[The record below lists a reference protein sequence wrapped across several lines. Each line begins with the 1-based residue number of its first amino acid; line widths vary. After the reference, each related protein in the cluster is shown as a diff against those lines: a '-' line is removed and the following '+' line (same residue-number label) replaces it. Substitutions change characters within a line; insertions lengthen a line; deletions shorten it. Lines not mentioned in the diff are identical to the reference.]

1 MGIRSTRS
9 QTQSLSGRSWKKLR
23 SREGQRLASGPVAS
37 WRHSWEWSTGQRLDS
52 LSSALST
59 QLLSL
64 GHVRHL
70 PQGMRLLSFSQG
82 SKGRD
87 FLVGKQH
94 GEFR

>member
-52 LSSALST
+52 LSSALCHLHSLAST
-59 QLLSL
+59 VCVIPSW
-64 GHVRHL
+64 
-70 PQGMRLLSFSQG
+70 
-82 SKGRD
+82 D
-87 FLVGKQH
+87 
-94 GEFR
+94 GEGIE